1 MALIMNKYWSH
12 KCVLLYLRLSF
23 RSLTLALEHSLF
35 GAKESSG
42 VGDQFSARKLR
53 FELDLQDGV
62 LTKASPMLGRMKIL
76 ATFARR
82 AGNAPQSDL
91 WEGRIEEMDSII
103 LTSGKKTAAA
113 YARSFFSGS
122 NGLSSQH
129 VIELNK
135 RAKQCYRA
143 SRRNHSSSSEL
154 TPSSDSDPRRK
165 RRAKGGSARTARP
178 AVKSP
183 GVSCFT
189 CGLRGHV
196 SSSCPSRTRQ
206 FQPRGATASFKRKCL
221 ICEDT
226 AHIAVKCPL
235 NPVNIKK

>member
-1 MALIMNKYWSH
+1 M
-12 KCVLLYLRLSF
+12 
-23 RSLTLALEHSLF
+23 ALEHSLL
-35 GAKESSG
+35 GAKESSE

-143 SRRNHSSSSEL
+143 SRRNHSSSSDS

-165 RRAKGGSARTARP
+165 RRPKRGSARTARP

>member
-1 MALIMNKYWSH
+1 M
-12 KCVLLYLRLSF
+12 RLT
-23 RSLTLALEHSLF
+23 RSVVFVTLFQEFNEEESLALEHSLF
-35 GAKESSG
+35 GAKEGSG
-42 VGDQFSARKLR
+42 VGDR

-62 LTKASPMLGRMKIL
+62 LMKASLMMGGMKIL
-76 ATFARR
+76 ATFACR

-143 SRRNHSSSSEL
+143 SRRNHSSSSDS

-165 RRAKGGSARTARP
+165 RRPKRGSARTARP